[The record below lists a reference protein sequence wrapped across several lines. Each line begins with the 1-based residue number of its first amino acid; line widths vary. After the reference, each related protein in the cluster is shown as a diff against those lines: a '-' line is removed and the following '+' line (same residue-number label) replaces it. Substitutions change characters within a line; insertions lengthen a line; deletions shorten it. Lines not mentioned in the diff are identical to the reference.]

1 MRDGVRRVGGSEEGR
16 SEEGRSEE
24 ERSEERL
31 VNNSLD
37 QGMRWKAAIQ
47 HPISTYVILHK
58 RTQLEG
64 GSETT
69 IGERE

>member
-1 MRDGVRRVGGSEEGR
+1 MRDGVRRVGG

-47 HPISTYVILHK
+47 HLISTYVILHK